1 MTAERPKT
9 PGEFVAEGAIAA
21 SILAVTEPWGMTAE
35 RPKTPG
41 EKLVEDL
48 VTGVLVLARE

>member
-48 VTGVLVLARE
+48 VTGVLVHARE